1 MKKKTRKKSSLM
13 KTVRK
18 MNTNRMR
25 ALTKKEKALEAV
37 MMTMMMKNQMKTFT
51 SSKKEI
57 TR

>member
-1 MKKKTRKKSSLM
+1 M

-18 MNTNRMR
+18 MNTNQMR